1 MTDPASRTDPK
12 QQPACAALPRKE
24 QDVLDEKWMRLAL
37 SEAANTA
44 LGDVPVGAVVIGP
57 RGDVVGRGS
66 NRREADADPF
76 AHAEVLALR
85 EAALAVGDG
94 WRLEDCT
101 LVVTLEP
108 CVMCAGAAVMS
119 RVGRIVF
126 GAYSPKTGAVG
137 SIADV
142 VRDPAHVFVPEVR
155 GGVLADEC
163 SVPLR
168 EFFEAQR

>member
-1 MTDPASRTDPK
+1 MIDPAAQSID
-12 QQPACAALPRKE
+12 AVLPRKQ
-24 QDVLDEKWMRLAL
+24 QDVIDENWMRLAL
-37 SEAANTA
+37 AEAAKTA
-44 LGDVPVGAVVIGP
+44 NGDVPVGAVVIGP
-57 RGDVVGRGS
+57 HGEVVGRGS
-66 NRREADADPF
+66 NRREADADPI

-85 EAALAVGDG
+85 EAARAVGDG

-142 VRDPAHVFVPEVR
+142 VRDLPHMFVPEVR
-155 GGVLADEC
+155 GGVLAEEC
-163 SVPLR
+163 SVLLR
-168 EFFEAQR
+168 DFFGNQR